1 MLVGLAV
8 TEHCNLRC
16 PHCIRD
22 DVTTVRC
29 LEVEL
34 IESIVDQAL
43 ELYGPI
49 IASFTGGEPLLHP
62 EFELIAEIVAQ
73 RRVPYRFV
81 SNGWHFRRIVS
92 VIDRHPPQSVRL
104 SLSGADDA
112 VHDAERGRGSFRRVL
127 QSVAILTSRRIP
139 TYLSIVVDRRD
150 RHQLRQAADLAE
162 SLGCTGISFILPQPT
177 PGSAGRDSDLAPQ
190 EWMSVRREVEAL
202 AAESRRSLIQMD
214 YGAPF
219 DGVEA
224 PCQTFE
230 LERIYVD
237 SHGRLCTC
245 CQLSYYGFNEAEA
258 VADLRTTRL
267 AEAHAMYIE
276 RLAELQAAQSPDPHD
291 SKLTDPFPC
300 LRCAEACGKLRWLE
314 SYPQSAWHLAA
325 GVGAAVYVS
334 QASYARIHDPGRGL
348 DRPPQRR
355 GGASAH
361 GQQALLQA
369 ELDGGV
375 YLEGI
380 GERTDPGTAPRRAVR
395 DV

>member
-1 MLVGLAV
+1 MLVGFAV

-29 LEVEL
+29 LEADL

-49 IASFTGGEPLLHP
+49 VASLTGGEPLLHP
-62 EFELIAEIVAQ
+62 EFERIV
-73 RRVPYRFV
+73 RVVGERGVPYRFV
-81 SNGWHFRRIVS
+81 TNGWHLRRIVS
-92 VIDRHPPQSVRL
+92 VLDRFPPQSVRL
-104 SLSGADDA
+104 SLSGADEA

-162 SLGCTGISFILPQPT
+162 SLGCIGISFILPQPT
-177 PGSAGRDSDLAPQ
+177 PGSAARDSDLPPG
-190 EWMSVRREVEAL
+190 EWMPVRLEVEAL
-202 AAESRRSLIQMD
+202 AAEPRRSIVQMD

-224 PCQTFE
+224 ACQTFE
-230 LERIYVD
+230 LKRIYID

-245 CQLSYYGFNEAEA
+245 CQLSYYGFNEAEV
-258 VADLRTTRL
+258 VADLHTTRL
-267 AEAHAMYIE
+267 AEAHTRYIA
-276 RLAELQAAQSPDPHD
+276 RLATLQAAQRPDPTD
-291 SKLTDPFPC
+291 PKLTDPFPC

-325 GVGAAVYVS
+325 GVGVTV
-334 QASYARIHDPGRGL
+334 
-348 DRPPQRR
+348 
-355 GGASAH
+355 
-361 GQQALLQA
+361 
-369 ELDGGV
+369 
-375 YLEGI
+375 
-380 GERTDPGTAPRRAVR
+380 
-395 DV
+395 